1 MLTKQVEDAQELRKQ
16 LSETVSDLQRQLKNE
31 REENK
36 KSKKRSIAAFWKN
49 VINNYR
55 ELWYSEASSL
65 YHLTRVQLLSAVQQL
80 YSVPVW
86 SWYRIQL
93 LESETKRNGSK
104 KLSDAEAN
112 NAADTVDTL
121 TQEVAMLKRDLLTAE
136 RIAKQSE
143 VFATLFGSLWSID

>member
-1 MLTKQVEDAQELRKQ
+1 
-16 LSETVSDLQRQLKNE
+16 
-31 REENK
+31 
-36 KSKKRSIAAFWKN
+36 
-49 VINNYR
+49 
-55 ELWYSEASSL
+55 
-65 YHLTRVQLLSAVQQL
+65 
-80 YSVPVW
+80 
-86 SWYRIQL
+86 

-143 VFATLFGSLWSID
+143 VFPTLLISL